1 MSIVCPEVCAVML
14 HQTGGMGSLDA
25 LQTVLLSG
33 KRNLRNQYLPSTAIL
48 HSEEVLDYT
57 LLTTVVL
64 SQ

>member
-1 MSIVCPEVCAVML
+1 ML